1 MILCISQYIQLKV
14 MANNCVDRFN
24 KIINVTR
31 IMSALCGAD
40 VIRANYKMNLLTWLV
55 IFAVNAFFGCTIYTI
70 YMGMVVDGDWKVLLQ
85 ALSLAGSAVQGYS
98 KLLSSIYRRLVMI
111 SMLQK
116 LDNIY
121 KEYQNDKSYLMILR
135 YRTDLAFKLLKTVMW
150 IYIIT
155 VSFIVVYPLIYGLL
169 YNEKGF
175 VMQFLLP
182 GIDPSTQFGYALHNV
197 VHVCLM
203 ILGGFG
209 NFASDMYIF
218 IYIINIPLLKDI
230 LKLKCEKLNQ
240 VALKAR
246 NPKKTMPLLKEI
258 VEWHQNYNTFVQQV
272 EEVYYAVIFVQVLT
286 SVVSICCTIFS
297 IVIHSWPAAFV
308 YLLYSIIMLYA
319 YCGLGNLVEISNDE
333 VINIIYCDCL
343 WYELSVPEQKLII
356 LMLRKAQ
363 KPLTLTIGHMMP
375 LSMSTALQLTKA
387 IYSYMMVLLNFL
399 ETDDI

>member
-1 MILCISQYIQLKV
+1 MILSISQYIQLNV
-14 MANNCVDRFN
+14 MAKNCVDRFK
-24 KIINVTR
+24 KIMKITR
-31 IMSALCGAD
+31 LMSALCGAD
-40 VIRANYKMNLLTWLV
+40 VLDLNYKMSLYTWAVL
-55 IFAVNAFFGCTIYTI
+55 FAINAFFGCTIYTI

-98 KLLSSIYRRLVMI
+98 KLLSSISRRLVMI

-135 YRTDLAFKLLKTVMW
+135 YRTDLASKLLKTVMW
-150 IYIIT
+150 IYISLAS
-155 VSFIVVYPLIYGLL
+155 VIVLYPLLYGIL
-169 YNEKGF
+169 YNEKMF

-182 GIDPSTQFGYALHNV
+182 GIDPSTQFGYVLHNV
-197 VHVCLM
+197 FHVFLICL
-203 ILGGFG
+203 GAFG
-209 NFASDMYIF
+209 NFASDMFIF

-230 LKLKCEKLNQ
+230 IKIKCEKLNQ

-258 VEWHQNYNTFVQQV
+258 VEWHKNYNKFVQQV
-272 EEVYYAVIFVQVLT
+272 EEVYYDVIFVQILT
-286 SVVSICCTIFS
+286 SVVSICCTIFC
-297 IVIHSWPAAFV
+297 IVIHSWPAAFA

-363 KPLTLTIGHMMP
+363 KPKTLTIGHMMP
-375 LSMSTALQLTKA
+375 LSMNTALQLTKA
-387 IYSYMMVLLNFL
+387 IYSYMMMLVNFL
-399 ETDDI
+399 EMDDI